1 MKVGDLVKYKHDES
15 YVGVIIEI
23 GSNMF
28 RIDWGKNK
36 IEWLP
41 EYALEVI
48 NESQQNT

>member
-1 MKVGDLVKYKHDES
+1 MKVGDLIKYRFDES

-23 GSNMF
+23 GSNML

-36 IEWLP
+36 IEWIP

-48 NESQQNT
+48 SEKK